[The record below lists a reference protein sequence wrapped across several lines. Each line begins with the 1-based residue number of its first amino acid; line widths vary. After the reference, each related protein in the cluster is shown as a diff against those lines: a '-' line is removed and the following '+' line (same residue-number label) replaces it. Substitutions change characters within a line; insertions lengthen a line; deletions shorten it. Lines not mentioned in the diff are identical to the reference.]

1 MTSKVQTRREAL
13 LLLLKNG
20 NEPLTGGIL
29 AQQLGVS
36 RQIIVQ
42 DIALLRET
50 GASIVGTSQGYMLES
65 DSRKVTRSVEA
76 KAEARNDRCEA
87 SNDSGLRERTL
98 KVHHDPAQ
106 TRDEPETIISA
117 GGRVV
122 NVSISHRAYGFLSAP
137 LAIETEE
144 DISRFINDIESGKS
158 APLSTATSGYHYH
171 LIAADDEEAFETI
184 GRALADK
191 GYLAPLLPHEMPK

>member
-1 MTSKVQTRREAL
+1 MATKSEARRASLLDAL
-13 LLLLKNG
+13 RSADA
-20 NEPLTGGIL
+20 PVSGGQL
-29 AQQLGVS
+29 ASTLNVS

-42 DIALLRET
+42 DIALLREA
-50 GASIVGTSQGYMLES
+50 GANIVATTKGYVLADTAQTLTQNTTQTMTQNAAEQPVAVLDEPA
-65 DSRKVTRSVEA
+65 RTFKLHHEVE
-76 KAEARNDRCEA
+76 
-87 SNDSGLRERTL
+87 
-98 KVHHDPAQ
+98 Q
-106 TRDEPETIISA
+106 TRDELQTIIA
-117 GGRVV
+117 LGGRVH

-137 LAIETEE
+137 LAIETEA